1 MEGFRDYLSSC
12 ISMNSE
18 SCFGNFGDFE
28 NKYRYRGTHK
38 LFGKLIIDNEETF
51 KELKQH
57 FIILECDEY
66 NYVVLRNIKIE
77 NFELDF
83 SNLIVEFEDLTVDSE
98 TFEKL
103 NLEEVYFKNCK
114 VNDLTNIRA
123 KKFKFENCEINIL
136 PSENFECI
144 QSRIQLTGK
153 IQGKN
158 IIFEQCD
165 MENIDEIEGE
175 KVYVNG
181 GKITNLKKIIGNTI
195 TFSGVK
201 NQILSNGTIIGLT
214 QRFTFEGCRNVY
226 INDIDGCVFNSFTA
240 EQVYIMDVKNTTFLS
255 INTGFIEINNV
266 DMVQFK
272 ILNCKNIIYKN
283 KANYIIGEEADQ
295 SFYNKI
301 CYKFSLW

>member
-1 MEGFRDYLSSC
+1 MEGFRDYIISC
-12 ISMNSE
+12 ISMHYV
-18 SCFGNFGDFE
+18 GDTFTDNE
-28 NKYRYRGTHK
+28 FDSKYTYRGPYK
-38 LFGKLIIDNEETF
+38 LRGKLVIDSEEIF
-51 KELKQH
+51 KELKPH
-57 FIILECDEY
+57 LFVLDCDED
-66 NYVVLRNIKIE
+66 NYVIIKNIKIE
-77 NFELDF
+77 NFEFDF

-114 VNDLTNIRA
+114 INDLTNIRA
-123 KKFKFENCEINIL
+123 NKFKFENCEINIL
-136 PSENFECI
+136 PNENFECI
-144 QSRIQLTGK
+144 QSRIQLKGK

-158 IIFEQCD
+158 IRFEQCD
-165 MENIDEIEGE
+165 MEEIDEIEGE

-181 GKITNLKKIIGNTI
+181 GKITNLKKIIGERI

-214 QRFTFEGCRNVY
+214 QRFTFEGCRFIY

-255 INTGFIEINNV
+255 IKTGFIQINNV

-272 ILNCKNIIYKN
+272 ILNCKNITYKN
-283 KANYIIGEEADQ
+283 KANYIIGEEEDQ